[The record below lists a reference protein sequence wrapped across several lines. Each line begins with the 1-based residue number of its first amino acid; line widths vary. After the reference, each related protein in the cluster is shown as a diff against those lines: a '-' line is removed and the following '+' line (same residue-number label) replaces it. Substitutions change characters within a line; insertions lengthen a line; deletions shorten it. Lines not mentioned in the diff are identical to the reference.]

1 MVINALLMFDAL
13 SVTMFD
19 ALSVTCTQF
28 CSLSET
34 RP

>member
-19 ALSVTCTQF
+19 ALSVTMHSVLF
-28 CSLSET
+28 FI
-34 RP
+34 